1 MEENP
6 QGLNSTL
13 SDLFVQPTSFPVECK
28 GYSSDRC
35 SFFCKL
41 FLWSS
46 VCPWQKGFSFETNY
60 TLQLQ
65 INRLNKTQISVG
77 HTFYE
82 FLKAY
87 LFVRKKPNNY
97 DHNAQLMSEVWTD
110 HKITVT
116 RRMKY
121 SQPNTWKFIVRSR
134 EHKNQNVGPSLG
146 EPNFQYP
153 MRKYVEEAA
162 FPTLCIYGLVVKTQP
177 YFQHSLANL
186 ILSSSFFS
194 KHLKEKDSYNL
205 Y

>member
-1 MEENP
+1 MTYLYSP
-6 QGLNSTL
+6 LVSLL
-13 SDLFVQPTSFPVECK
+13 SAKAILQAQPIA
-28 GYSSDRC
+28 
-35 SFFCKL
+35 FFFYKL

-46 VCPWQKGFSFETNY
+46 VCSWQKGFSFETNY

-116 RRMKY
+116 CRMKS
-121 SQPNTWKFIVRSR
+121 SQPNTWKFIVSSR
-134 EHKNQNVGPSLG
+134 EHKNQNVCPSLG
-146 EPNFQYP
+146 EPNFEYP
-153 MRKYVEEAA
+153 MSMYVEEAA
-162 FPTLCIYGLVVKTQP
+162 FSTLCIYGLVVKTQP
-177 YFQHSLANL
+177 YSQHSLANL

-205 Y
+205 H